1 MCFSFYRGVVLL
13 LLLSQCLLEAH
24 PFPGIVLPVED
35 LLLVNKFG
43 TLSIDQFFAEMFILE
58 QL

>member
-1 MCFSFYRGVVLL
+1 ML

-35 LLLVNKFG
+35 LLLINKFG